1 MSAAPSVE
9 SYGPRLNTLV
19 PLPAGERGVAI
30 VTAGSPCG
38 RFLIYCNGTN
48 VIVRDAHNPSAAM
61 VYAEHGSQGVKAAK
75 FSPSGKYIASG
86 GARAAAGG
94 SARGRQAPASTFAS
108 RLPPP
113 LSHS

>member
-1 MSAAPSVE
+1 MSASPSVE

-38 RFLIYCNGTN
+38 KFLIYCNGTN
-48 VIVRDAHNPSAAM
+48 VIVRDAHNPAAAM

-86 GARAAAGG
+86 GAARRRAVRARARAGG
-94 SARGRQAPASTFAS
+94 
-108 RLPPP
+108 
-113 LSHS
+113 